1 MAIRYGL
8 AVSIQIAVRLPDQ
21 LVNSLDELVDSGAA
35 RSRASVI
42 ERALLREL
50 RYQRMVQEVEIL
62 NSEIGA
68 DEDLDSLARFGS
80 GLPLDVD

>member
-1 MAIRYGL
+1 M
-8 AVSIQIAVRLPDQ
+8 SIQIAVRLPDQ

-50 RYQRMVQEVEIL
+50 RYQRMLQEVEIL
-62 NSEIGA
+62 NSDIGT
-68 DEDLDSLARFGS
+68 DKELDALTRFS
-80 GLPLDVD
+80 SNVALDVD

>member
-1 MAIRYGL
+1 M
-8 AVSIQIAVRLPDQ
+8 SIQIAVRLPDQ

-50 RYQRMVQEVEIL
+50 RYQRMLQEVEIL
-62 NSEIGA
+62 NSGIGA
-68 DEDLDSLARFGS
+68 DKDLDALAGFS
-80 GLPLDVD
+80 GNVALDVD

>member
-1 MAIRYGL
+1 M
-8 AVSIQIAVRLPDQ
+8 SIQIAVRLPEQ

-50 RYQRMVQEVEIL
+50 RHQRMLQEVEIL
-62 NSEIGA
+62 NSGIGT
-68 DEDLDSLARFGS
+68 DEDLDALARFS
-80 GLPLDVD
+80 GPVALDVD

>member
-1 MAIRYGL
+1 M
-8 AVSIQIAVRLPDQ
+8 SIQIAVRLPDQ
-21 LVNSLDELVDSGAA
+21 LVNSLDELVHSGAA

-62 NSEIGA
+62 NSGIGA

-80 GLPLDVD
+80 GLPPDVD

>member
-1 MAIRYGL
+1 M
-8 AVSIQIAVRLPDQ
+8 SIQIAVGLPDQ
-21 LVNSLDELVDSGAA
+21 LVNALDELVDSGAF

-62 NSEIGA
+62 NSNIRTN
-68 DEDLDSLARFGS
+68 DDLDSLARLS
-80 GLPLDVD
+80 SNVALNVN

>member
-1 MAIRYGL
+1 M
-8 AVSIQIAVRLPDQ
+8 SIQIAIRLPDQ

-50 RYQRMVQEVEIL
+50 RYQRMLQEVEIL
-62 NSEIGA
+62 NSGIGA
-68 DEDLDSLARFGS
+68 GEDLDALVRFS
-80 GLPLDVD
+80 GNVALDVD

>member
-1 MAIRYGL
+1 M
-8 AVSIQIAVRLPDQ
+8 SIQIAVRLPDQ
-21 LVNSLDELVDSGAA
+21 LVNSLDEMVHSGAA

-50 RYQRMVQEVEIL
+50 RNQRMVQEVEIL
-62 NSEIGA
+62 NSGIGA

-80 GLPLDVD
+80 GLPPDVD

>member
-1 MAIRYGL
+1 M
-8 AVSIQIAVRLPDQ
+8 SIQIAVRLPDQ

-50 RYQRMVQEVEIL
+50 RYQRMLQEVEIL
-62 NSEIGA
+62 NSKIGA
-68 DEDLDSLARFGS
+68 DEDLDALARFS
-80 GLPLDVD
+80 GNAALDVD

>member
-1 MAIRYGL
+1 M
-8 AVSIQIAVRLPDQ
+8 SIQIAVRLPDH

-50 RYQRMVQEVEIL
+50 RYQRMMQEVEIL
-62 NSEIGA
+62 NSQIGTN
-68 DEDLDSLARFGS
+68 EDLDSLARFGNN
-80 GLPLDVD
+80 LPLDVD

>member
-1 MAIRYGL
+1 M
-8 AVSIQIAVRLPDQ
+8 SIQIAVRLPDQ

-42 ERALLREL
+42 GRALLREL
-50 RYQRMVQEVEIL
+50 RYQRMLQEVEIL
-62 NSEIGA
+62 NSGIGA